1 MDILSSPNNEKVKLI
16 SKLLKSPKER
26 KYNGKYV
33 VEGMRMVE
41 EIPADRLGEIYFTQ
55 DYFNKKITQNERLLR
70 LVNTAVERNKCFLVT
85 ESVLRRIT
93 DTENPQGILATV
105 MIEEKTVDD
114 LMGNGME
121 SPLILIIEKLQDPG
135 NMGTIIRSA
144 EGAGVTGILVSYD
157 SVDIYSPKVI
167 RSTMGSIFRKNV
179 AVTFDLIGDI
189 NKLRKKGVVIYGMH
203 LSGSFMYDTDLTGP
217 SAFLI
222 GNEGHGLT
230 DDISAAAD
238 KLIRIPMKGSLESL
252 NAASSATVISYE
264 AMRQRENRV
273 SIDISSMF

>member
-1 MDILSSPNNEKVKLI
+1 MDILTSPNNEKVKLVA
-16 SKLLKSPKER
+16 KLLSSPKER
-26 KYNGKYV
+26 KYSGKYV

-41 EIPADRLGEIYFTQ
+41 EIPDNLLGEMYFTQ
-55 DYFNKKITQNERLLR
+55 DYYDKKVVNNEKLLR
-70 LVNTAVERNKCFLVT
+70 LVNIAAAKNKCYIVT
-85 ESVLRRIT
+85 EPVLRRIT
-93 DTENPQGILATV
+93 DTETPQGILATV
-105 MIEEKTVDD
+105 MIKEKTVDD
-114 LMGNGME
+114 LLGDGTEN
-121 SPLILIIEKLQDPG
+121 PLILIIERLQDPG

-179 AVTFDLIGDI
+179 AVTYDLVGDI
-189 NKLRKKGVVIYGMH
+189 NRLRSNGIVIYGMH
-203 LSGSFMYDTDLTGP
+203 LRGSSMYETDLTGP
-217 SAFLI
+217 AAFLI
-222 GNEGHGLT
+222 GNEGRGLT
-230 DDISAAAD
+230 ENISAAAD

-273 SIDISSMF
+273 SIDIAEMF

>member
-1 MDILSSPNNEKVKLI
+1 MDILTSPNNEKVKLVA
-16 SKLLKSPKER
+16 KLLSSPKER
-26 KYNGKYV
+26 KYSGKYV

-41 EIPADRLGEIYFTQ
+41 EIPDNLLGEMYFTQ
-55 DYFNKKITQNERLLR
+55 DYYDKKVVNNEKLLR
-70 LVNTAVERNKCFLVT
+70 LVNIAAAKNKCYIVT
-85 ESVLRRIT
+85 EPVLRRIT
-93 DTENPQGILATV
+93 DTETPQGILATV
-105 MIEEKTVDD
+105 MIKEKTVDD
-114 LMGNGME
+114 LLGDGTEN
-121 SPLILIIEKLQDPG
+121 PLILIIERLQDPG

-179 AVTFDLIGDI
+179 VVTYDLVGDI
-189 NKLRKKGVVIYGMH
+189 NRLRSNGIVIYGMH
-203 LSGSFMYDTDLTGP
+203 LSGSSMYETDLTGP
-217 SAFLI
+217 AAFLI
-222 GNEGHGLT
+222 GNEGRGLT
-230 DDISAAAD
+230 ENISAAAD

-273 SIDISSMF
+273 SIDIAEMF

>member
-1 MDILSSPNNEKVKLI
+1 MDILTSPNNEKVKLVA
-16 SKLLKSPKER
+16 KLLSSPKER
-26 KYNGKYV
+26 KYSGKYV

-41 EIPADRLGEIYFTQ
+41 EIPDNLLGEMYFTQ
-55 DYFNKKITQNERLLR
+55 DYYDKKVVNNEKLLR
-70 LVNTAVERNKCFLVT
+70 LVNIAAAKNKCYIVT
-85 ESVLRRIT
+85 EPVLRRIT
-93 DTENPQGILATV
+93 DTETPQGILATV
-105 MIEEKTVDD
+105 MIKEKTVDD
-114 LMGNGME
+114 LLGDGTEN
-121 SPLILIIEKLQDPG
+121 PLILIIERLQDPG

-179 AVTFDLIGDI
+179 AVTYDLVGDI
-189 NKLRKKGVVIYGMH
+189 NRLRSNGIVIYGMH
-203 LSGSFMYDTDLTGP
+203 LSGSSMYETDLTGP
-217 SAFLI
+217 AAFLI
-222 GNEGHGLT
+222 GNEGRGLT
-230 DDISAAAD
+230 ENISAAAD

-273 SIDISSMF
+273 SIDIAEMF

>member
-1 MDILSSPNNEKVKLI
+1 MDILTSPNNEKVKLVA
-16 SKLLKSPKER
+16 KLLIRPKER
-26 KYNGKYV
+26 KYSGKYV

-41 EIPADRLGEIYFTQ
+41 EIPDNLLGEMYFTQ
-55 DYFNKKITQNERLLR
+55 DYYDKKVVNNEKLLR
-70 LVNTAVERNKCFLVT
+70 LVNIAAAKNKCYIVT
-85 ESVLRRIT
+85 EPVLRRIT
-93 DTENPQGILATV
+93 DTETPQGILATV
-105 MIEEKTVDD
+105 MIKEKTVDD
-114 LMGNGME
+114 LLGDGTEN
-121 SPLILIIEKLQDPG
+121 PLILIIERLQDPG

-179 AVTFDLIGDI
+179 AVTYDLVGDI
-189 NKLRKKGVVIYGMH
+189 NRLRSNGIVIYGMH
-203 LSGSFMYDTDLTGP
+203 LSGSSMYETDLTGP
-217 SAFLI
+217 AAFLI
-222 GNEGHGLT
+222 GNEGRGLT
-230 DDISAAAD
+230 ENISAAAD

-273 SIDISSMF
+273 SIDIAEMF

>member
-1 MDILSSPNNEKVKLI
+1 MDILTSPNNEKVELVA
-16 SKLLKSPKER
+16 KLLSSPKER
-26 KYNGKYV
+26 KYSGKYV

-41 EIPADRLGEIYFTQ
+41 EIPDNLLGEMYFTQ
-55 DYFNKKITQNERLLR
+55 DYYDKKVVNNEKLLR
-70 LVNTAVERNKCFLVT
+70 LVNIAAAKNKCYIVT
-85 ESVLRRIT
+85 EPVLRRIT
-93 DTENPQGILATV
+93 DTETPQGILATV
-105 MIEEKTVDD
+105 MIKEKTVDD
-114 LMGNGME
+114 LLGDGTEN
-121 SPLILIIEKLQDPG
+121 PLILIIERLQDPG

-179 AVTFDLIGDI
+179 AVTYDLVGDI
-189 NKLRKKGVVIYGMH
+189 NRLRSNGIVIYGMH
-203 LSGSFMYDTDLTGP
+203 LSGSSMYETDLTGP
-217 SAFLI
+217 AAFLI
-222 GNEGHGLT
+222 GNEGRGLT
-230 DDISAAAD
+230 ENISAAAD

-273 SIDISSMF
+273 SIDIAEMF

>member
-1 MDILSSPNNEKVKLI
+1 
-16 SKLLKSPKER
+16 
-26 KYNGKYV
+26 
-33 VEGMRMVE
+33 
-41 EIPADRLGEIYFTQ
+41 
-55 DYFNKKITQNERLLR
+55 
-70 LVNTAVERNKCFLVT
+70 
-85 ESVLRRIT
+85 
-93 DTENPQGILATV
+93 
-105 MIEEKTVDD
+105 
-114 LMGNGME
+114 MGNGME

-203 LSGSFMYDTDLTGP
+203 LSGSSMYDTDLTGP

>member
-189 NKLRKKGVVIYGMH
+189 NKLRKRGVVIYGMH
-203 LSGSFMYDTDLTGP
+203 LSGSSMYDTDLTGP